1 MSWIAFVLIV
11 TSAGLHAGWN
21 LLAKKSKMTPAF
33 YTILCTI
40 CAFFWWHT
48 VLWTPL
54 EISELPLRFWLCLA
68 GSIASDVLY
77 CFGLSAAYNRLEM
90 STAYPMIRALPLL
103 FIALLTTVLG
113 LGAPLSLAA
122 VTGMV
127 VVFAG
132 CLLMPLTDLTHF
144 RWQNYLNK
152 DILFV
157 ILVALGTT
165 GYTIFDSQAI
175 RTITESVSGIS
186 KPMISLTYYAT
197 RVITLTITLWCLV
210 LLSPAGRAVV
220 RDVWIRR
227 DRTALYA
234 GLFASC
240 SYVLVLLSMGYVTNV
255 SFVQVFRQM
264 GMLIGVALGIFLLK
278 EKCTLPKIIGVT
290 LIVLGLIL
298 TVL

>member
-1 MSWIAFVLIV
+1 MSLSAFGLILL
-11 TSAGLHAGWN
+11 SIFLHVGWN
-21 LLAKKSKMTPAF
+21 LISKKSQPSAAF
-33 YTILCTI
+33 YLLTSVT
-40 CAFFWWHT
+40 AFLMFFPCVFFAGIDWSA
-48 VLWTPL
+48 LGG
-54 EISELPLRFWLCLA
+54 RFWFF
-68 GSIASDVLY
+68 VLVSVAFEILY
-77 CFGLSAAYNRLEM
+77 FTGLFKTYRSADISL
-90 STAYPMIRALPLL
+90 AYPMIRALPLL

-122 VTGMV
+122 ITGMV

-175 RTITESVSGIS
+175 RTITENVSGIS

-227 DRTALYA
+227 DRLAVYA